1 MNGFSK
7 ACLVIITLLL
17 TVIALRPVV
26 SQQPVLAASHHYQ
39 SLVVST
45 RDDVVQVQ
53 KELDKHLAEEREL
66 VGPVNTERIFLLLF
80 RKGAR

>member
-26 SQQPVLAASHHYQ
+26 SQQPVLAA
-39 SLVVST
+39 T
-45 RDDVVQVQ
+45 
-53 KELDKHLAEEREL
+53 
-66 VGPVNTERIFLLLF
+66 
-80 RKGAR
+80 